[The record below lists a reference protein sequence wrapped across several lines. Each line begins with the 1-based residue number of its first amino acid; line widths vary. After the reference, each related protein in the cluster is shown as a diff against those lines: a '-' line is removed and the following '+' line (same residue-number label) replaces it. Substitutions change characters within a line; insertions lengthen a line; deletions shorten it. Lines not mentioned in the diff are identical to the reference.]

1 MEDEAMLP
9 QTVVRAR
16 IGLMM
21 LLYNWFKIRRP
32 LTSQVLV
39 TKYCN
44 YNCRQ
49 CFVYPMEQREKIAKT
64 KEPTL
69 KMLEYLFDES
79 VKMGA
84 QVIIPFGG
92 EPLIRP
98 DIGDVIKAIKVR
110 NRYCLMYTNGSLVK
124 DKIKD
129 ILLTDQLVVSIDGP
143 PEVNDSIRGKG
154 SYDKAIEALEIALD
168 HGLVCRLHTCLIDET
183 MDSLPHM
190 IELSKKYDVMINY
203 GYCDATGYRRAAKED
218 IELDRGKVIKF
229 LKELLEAKKAGEGKI
244 ASPAK
249 AIAECIRVMEEWPVE
264 GTLLT
269 KEEEKQFRHL
279 HIPKCALPFSN
290 IYIDSDG
297 CAYPC
302 LPLWG
307 KDGKPGPNV
316 YELGLKKCWDMYK
329 DLDCFQCSSVFTIE
343 KGFFYSFNLGM
354 LLEYIS
360 GFEFLRHAQRPKKKC
375 AS

>member
-1 MEDEAMLP
+1 
-9 QTVVRAR
+9 
-16 IGLMM
+16 M
-21 LLYNWFKIRRP
+21 LLYNWFRIRKP

-44 YNCRQ
+44 YSCRQ
-49 CFVYPMEQREKIAKT
+49 CFVYPMEQREKIEKT
-64 KEPTL
+64 REPTL
-69 KMLEYLFDES
+69 GMLEYLFNES
-79 VKMGA
+79 VKLGA

-98 DIGDVIKAIKVR
+98 DIGKVIKAIKDR
-110 NRYCLMYTNGSLVK
+110 NRYCLMYTNGAFVP

-129 ILLTDQLVVSIDGP
+129 LLLLDQLVVSIDGD
-143 PEVNDSIRGKG
+143 EETNDGIRGKG
-154 SYDKAIEALEIALD
+154 AYKKAIKALEVALE
-168 HGLVCRLHTCLIDET
+168 HGVVCRLHTCLIEET
-183 MDSLPHM
+183 MGSLPHM
-190 IELSKKYDVMINY
+190 AQLAKKYDVMLNY

-218 IELDRGKVIKF
+218 IELDRGDVIKF
-229 LKELLEAKKAGEGKI
+229 LKQLLEVKKSGEVKV

-249 AIAECIRVMEEWPVE
+249 AIEECIRVMELWPIE
-264 GTLLT
+264 ETILS
-269 KEEEKQFRHL
+269 KEEGKKFKRL

-307 KDGKPGPNV
+307 KEGKPGPNV

-329 DLDCFQCSSVFTIE
+329 DLDCHQCASVFTIE
-343 KGFFYSFNLGM
+343 KGFFYSARLGM
-354 LLEYIS
+354 LLDYIS
-360 GFEFLRHAQRPKKKC
+360 GFEFLRR
-375 AS
+375 ASEPGKARSWS

>member
-1 MEDEAMLP
+1 MLP
-9 QTVVRAR
+9 DLLVKAR
-16 IGLMM
+16 IGSVM

-49 CFVYPMEQREKIAKT
+49 CFVYPLEQRDKIEKT

-69 KMLEYLFDES
+69 EMLEYLFDES
-79 VKMGA
+79 CKLGA

-98 DIGDVIKAIKVR
+98 DIGKVIKAIKDR

-124 DKIKD
+124 DKIKEM
-129 ILLTDQLVVSIDGP
+129 LLVDHLSISIDGP
-143 PEVNDSIRGKG
+143 PEVNDKIRGEG
-154 SYDKAIEALEIALD
+154 SYDKAVEALEIALD
-168 HGLVCRLHTCLIDET
+168 HGLVCRIHACLIDET

-190 IELSKKYDVMINY
+190 VELAKKYDVMLNY
-203 GYCDATGYRRAAKED
+203 GYCDATGYRTKAKEE
-218 IELDRGKVIKF
+218 IELDRNKVIKF
-229 LKELLEAKKAGEGKI
+229 LKELLEAKQSREVKI
-244 ASPAK
+244 SSPAK
-249 AIAECIRVMEEWPVE
+249 AISECIRVMEQWPVDS
-264 GTLLT
+264 TLLT
-269 KEEEKQFRHL
+269 VEEEKKFRHL
-279 HIPKCALPFSN
+279 RIPKCALPFSN

-316 YELGLKKCWDMYK
+316 YEIGLKKAWDSYK
-329 DLDCFQCSSVFTIE
+329 NLDCYQCSSVFTIE
-343 KGFFYSFNLGM
+343 KGFFYSAQLSM
-354 LLEYIS
+354 LFDYVS
-360 GFEFLRHAQRPKKKC
+360 GFEFLRKPSKNPKKRYT
-375 AS
+375 S